1 MEKRMVCENG
11 HGFSDSPDFEICPYC
26 GTKFTLKEYT
36 QEDVDKTRVWFAN
49 KPKPKVKVEVA
60 K

>member
-1 MEKRMVCENG
+1 MERMVCENG
-11 HGFSDSPDFEICPYC
+11 HGFSETAAFETCPYC
-26 GTKFTLKEYT
+26 DTKLTLKEYT
-36 QEDVDKTRVWFAN
+36 QEDVDKTRVWFSN